1 MQSVSKLNDN
11 SIKQILTRLD
21 EERYISSVL
30 PHGGFLHLD
39 QDLPFL
45 LVYRKREN
53 NVDPGTE
60 RLVKSAASYL
70 TIGTENLQDYKKLL
84 YELGNK
90 LSIKFNSFLIIE
102 IYSGEANSDTFII
115 KGPAEKI
122 STTLDILKEE
132 LECIS
137 GRKFGVHLDAKIKNS
152 KSRQAENAE
161 ALMTIEEAKATG
173 SLLLGIE
180 IPPAYRNDSGQVFP
194 VFLRHFRDLFIK
206 AIQKAVFDFIRVQT
220 SSGFVSYN
228 ALGKRQVQE
237 EVYQIDKHLT
247 EIESSYQ
254 FLLVVAPVNIQQIK
268 KKFFESNF
276 EEVLNYHYR
285 LLPIDP
291 DLLKRR
297 LYNLRID
304 EIDDPALSYLF
315 YEKRKELD
323 RQITL
328 MNERGTRNFYFNS
341 TPLYQEVDSN
351 LRAIAENIL
360 KEVPE
365 EVETEDLIDAK
376 EFSALARKEFDYFHA
391 QDENFKSQVHIRNDI
406 NILMVSNGELFIPS
420 DYQLT
425 RTGAKGLI
433 QHEIGTHVLTN
444 YNGKQQPFSQMS
456 VGFANYDP
464 LQEGLAVL
472 SEYLIGGLTANR
484 LRILAG
490 RVIAGAKLQDGGDFK
505 SVFNTLHTEYGFSK
519 DPAFNIT
526 SRILQGGGFLKD
538 IIYLK
543 GLVQLIDHIKN
554 GGDLEPFYM
563 GKFALNQ
570 LNLIKEL
577 RDREILKP
585 AALKP
590 RYLESELYN
599 SKISKIREGISFSQL
614 IEK

>member
-1 MQSVSKLNDN
+1 MQSVTELNHN
-11 SIKQILTRLD
+11 SIKQILTTLD
-21 EERYISSVL
+21 KDRYISSVL

-39 QDLPFL
+39 RDLPFL
-45 LVYRKREN
+45 LVYRKRKN
-53 NVDPGTE
+53 NSDPGTA
-60 RLVKSAASYL
+60 RLARSAASYL
-70 TIGTENLQDYKKLL
+70 ILGDQDFEYYQKLIF
-84 YELGNK
+84 ELGNS
-90 LSIKFNSFLIIE
+90 LATKFNSYLIVE
-102 IYSGEANSDTFII
+102 IYSGEPGSDTFKI

-132 LECIS
+132 LGCIS
-137 GRKFGVHLDAKIKNS
+137 GRKFGVHLKAEVKNT
-152 KSRQAENAE
+152 KSRQAENDE
-161 ALMTIEEAKATG
+161 ALMSVEDAKAAG
-173 SLLLGIE
+173 CLILGIE
-180 IPPAYRNDSGQVFP
+180 IPPAYRNDNGHVFP
-194 VFLRHFRDLFIK
+194 VFLRHFRDLFIQGLQK
-206 AIQKAVFDFIRVQT
+206 AIFDFIRVQT

-237 EVYQIDKHLT
+237 EAFKIDKQLT

-254 FLLVVAPVNIQQIK
+254 FLLLVAPVNIQQLRQR
-268 KKFFESNF
+268 FFDSNF
-276 EEVLNYHYR
+276 EEVLDYHYR
-285 LLPIDP
+285 LLPVDP
-291 DLLKRR
+291 DLLKRK
-297 LYNLRID
+297 LYDLRID

-315 YEKRKELD
+315 NEKRIELD
-323 RQITL
+323 RQISL
-328 MNERGTRNFYFNS
+328 MNERGTRNFYYNS
-341 TPLYQEVDSN
+341 TPLYQEVDN
-351 LRAIAENIL
+351 KLRTIAEEIL
-360 KEVPE
+360 NEVPE
-365 EVETEDLIDAK
+365 VVETEDLIDAK
-376 EFSALARKEFDYFHA
+376 EFSALARQEFEYFHA
-391 QDENFKSQVHIRNDI
+391 QDENFKSKVHIRNDI

-420 DYQLT
+420 DYQVT

-444 YNGKQQPFSQMS
+444 YNGKQQPFTQMS
-456 VGFANYDP
+456 VGFADYDP

-505 SVFNTLHTEYGFSK
+505 SIFQTLYSEYGFSK

-543 GLVQLIDHIKN
+543 GFVQLIDHLKN
-554 GGDLEPFYM
+554 GGELEPFFM

-570 LNLIKEL
+570 LNVIKEL

-585 AALKP
+585 AKLKP

-599 SKISKIREGISFSQL
+599 SKISKIREGISFSQM

>member
-1 MQSVSKLNDN
+1 MESATQLNHN
-11 SIKQILTRLD
+11 SIKQILTSL
-21 EERYISSVL
+21 EEDRYIFNVL
-30 PHGGFLHLD
+30 PNGGFLHLD

-45 LVYRKREN
+45 LVYRKKEN
-53 NVDPGTE
+53 NLDPGTE

-70 TIGTENLQDYKKLL
+70 IIGTEDLEYYQELL

-102 IYSGEANSDTFII
+102 IYCGDPNSETFII

-132 LECIS
+132 LGCIS
-137 GRKFGVHLDAKIKNS
+137 GRRFGVHLNAEIKNS
-152 KSRQAENAE
+152 KNRQAENEE
-161 ALMTIEEAKATG
+161 ALMSVDKAKAAG

-180 IPPAYRNDSGQVFP
+180 IPPAYRNDSGHVFP

-206 AIQKAVFDFIRVQT
+206 ALQKAIYDFIRVQT

-237 EVYQIDKHLT
+237 EVYKIDKQLT

-254 FLLVVAPVNIQQIK
+254 FLLLVAPVNIQQIR
-268 KKFFESNF
+268 KKFFETNF
-276 EEVLNYHYR
+276 KEVLNYHYR
-285 LLPIDP
+285 LLPVDP
-291 DLLKRR
+291 DLLKRK

-315 YEKRKELD
+315 NEKRQELD

-341 TPLYQEVDSN
+341 TPLYQEVESN
-351 LRAIAENIL
+351 LRTIAEDIL

-365 EVETEDLIDAK
+365 EIETEDLIDAK
-376 EFSALARKEFDYFHA
+376 AFSAMARKEFEYFHS
-391 QDENFKSQVHIRNDI
+391 QDSNFKSQVHIRSDI
-406 NILMVSNGELFIPS
+406 NILMVSNGELIIPS
-420 DYQLT
+420 DYKLT

-444 YNGKQQPFSQMS
+444 YNGKQQPFTQMS
-456 VGFANYDP
+456 VGFANYDS

-505 SVFNTLHTEYGFSK
+505 SIFNSLHIEYGFSK

-543 GLVQLIDHIKN
+543 GLVQLIDHLKA
-554 GGDLEPFYM
+554 GGDLEPFFM

-570 LNLIKEL
+570 LNVIKEL
-577 RDREILKP
+577 LDREILKP
-585 AALKP
+585 ATLKP